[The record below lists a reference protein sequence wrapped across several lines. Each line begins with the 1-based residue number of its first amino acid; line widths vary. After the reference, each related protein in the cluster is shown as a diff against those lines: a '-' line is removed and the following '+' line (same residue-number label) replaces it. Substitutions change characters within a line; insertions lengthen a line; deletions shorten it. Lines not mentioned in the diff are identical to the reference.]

1 MPGFSTE
8 DFGALLN
15 NTRFN
20 KKNKK
25 QQSMDAHETL
35 GEKNTE
41 KMKQTK
47 HHSKRRS
54 LENLQDCT
62 GHKKTNT
69 EGVMEPKKQR
79 NNLKTKTR
87 MRMEYLYPIIDPN
100 KKRKKQDMEGDE
112 NQNKKTKKDTE
123 DHEKQYKNTK
133 KDTDDYE
140 KQDRKTKKGTEDHKN
155 QDKKRKKDTKD
166 HEKQEEKSKD
176 KEDHEN
182 QHKNTK
188 GEGRKNRRKGWNME
202 CCKRIK
208 DCIKKWNKKDNED
221 YEEQAKKSSTE
232 KRESQAKKRK
242 GKSIEDHD
250 SQAKKR
256 KGQGKEDHDTQVT
269 KKLHDKEEH
278 DNQAKKRKRQDKEE
292 DDTQAKKVKRQDKEK
307 HDTQAKKVK
316 RQDKEEHE
324 TQAKKGKGEEKEPK
338 KRRPLENYKRILD
351 HLRKRGGRDSSNV
364 LKLKV
369 EAERVKKKRSVSEY
383 CRVHLEE
390 GHMTDATVRGHPCLV
405 FFDTGA
411 SASIMFLSLAKRAG
425 LLTGRE
431 KTEKILF
438 STWNGILL
446 LDVIMLDE
454 VLLVLKDGLA
464 VNTPMLV
471 FPKEAEITSRNDV
484 IVLSMSR
491 LQEAEMRQDF
501 HHDGSSTL
509 FLRHPERL
517 RRRPQPGREGKVFA
531 FAAQAQGVEE
541 PLMVLLDTCSTIPF
555 SITKIGRYNVRCRT
569 GSETALP
576 TRVILQFGSGTLTVQ
591 MNTNQGVSDFDF
603 VFGRPLLCK
612 LRAAIDYVDSTMTL
626 KLNRKQFCL
635 DIFPH

>member
-8 DFGALLN
+8 DFGAPLN

-133 KDTDDYE
+133 KDTDDHE
-140 KQDRKTKKGTEDHKN
+140 KQDRKTKRGTEDHKN

-188 GEGRKNRRKGWNME
+188 GEGRKKPKERVEYG
-202 CCKRIK
+202 
-208 DCIKKWNKKDNED
+208 DNED

-278 DNQAKKRKRQDKEE
+278 DSQAKKRKRQDKEE
-292 DDTQAKKVKRQDKEK
+292 DDTQAKKVKRQDKKK
-307 HDTQAKKVK
+307 HDTQAKKRK
-316 RQDKEEHE
+316 RQDKEEHD

-431 KTEKILF
+431 KTEKN
-438 STWNGILL
+438 TLL
-446 LDVIMLDE
+446 YLEWHPVAGRDHARR
-454 VLLVLKDGLA
+454 G
-464 VNTPMLV
+464 T
-471 FPKEAEITSRNDV
+471 EAEITSRNDV